1 MFVPIFYEAKVNSSG
16 YSMTSQGG
24 LIQNPDGIIE
34 RRRFTYDTVAQFN
47 EMHRKIGTPDETDS
61 VLEFSNAWGH
71 LFYNADYRDENGKA
85 LDGSAIIQIP
95 QAPVATELMKF
106 IQRKIEF
113 PITTPFKP
121 EVMDIVHTD
130 YEDGKT
136 IRKNIPHVA
145 PMNLFFAIY
154 HASQF
159 SPDTKYRVCEY
170 RRRHKKARPRI
181 GSTCPA
187 GCIISTGRTGK
198 AIWGDGCRQYEKT
211 KTSRAK
217 KKYITKGTGVRD

>member
-1 MFVPIFYEAKVNSSG
+1 MFVPIFYKCTVNSTG
-16 YSMTSQGG
+16 YTISYTGG
-24 LIQNPDGIIE
+24 LTPNPDGNIE

-47 EMHRKIGTPDETDS
+47 EMHRKIGTPDENDS
-61 VLEFSNAWGH
+61 VLEFCNAWGH
-71 LFYNADYRDENGKA
+71 LFYDYDYRFPDTGE
-85 LDGSAIIQIP
+85 P
-95 QAPVATELMKF
+95 QGNVVMEMPVASLSCRLMEL
-106 IQRKIEF
+106 IQRKVQF
-113 PITTPFKP
+113 PEGTPIKP
-121 EVMDIVHTD
+121 KTMNIVYED
-130 YEDGKT
+130 YEE
-136 IRKNIPHVA
+136 RKKIPHVA
-145 PMNLFFAIY
+145 PMNLFLAIY

-159 SPDTKYRVCEY
+159 APDTKYRVCEY

-217 KKYITKGTGVRD
+217 KKKDSEINI